1 MDNLLNQDLDK
12 RHARIFAK
20 IPTLLKKRLHEVAAK
35 SGRSLTSEMVLR
47 LAHSIDTVEY
57 IHSIP
62 EWIKHKEITA

>member
-1 MDNLLNQDLDK
+1 MDKLLNKDLD
-12 RHARIFAK
+12 RRNARIFAK
-20 IPTLLKKRLHEVAAK
+20 IPACLKKSLLEISAK